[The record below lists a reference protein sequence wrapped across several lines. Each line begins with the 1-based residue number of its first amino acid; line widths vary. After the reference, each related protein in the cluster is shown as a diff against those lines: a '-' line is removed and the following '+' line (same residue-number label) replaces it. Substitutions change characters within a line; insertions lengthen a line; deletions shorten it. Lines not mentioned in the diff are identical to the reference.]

1 MTIPTFEDVKV
12 PMLRMFNDG
21 AAHKLGELV
30 VPLSKHFELSDEEIN
45 KLLPSGGETK
55 WHNRVS
61 WALYDLY
68 RAGLL
73 GRIRHGTYQIS
84 PLGKE
89 VQAANPRSLNRQ
101 TLMQYPAFAAWL
113 RDSEEKGH
121 SGSSENAEIKTT
133 NESLSI
139 TPEERIAEAHS
150 VLQCNLVS
158 DVLGLLRNID
168 PLRFE
173 KIVIDVLLAMGYG
186 GSREEAASLTKA
198 SHDEG
203 IDGIINEDRLGLDV
217 IYVQAKRWNEKATV
231 GRTEIQSFVGALS
244 GKQANKGIFITTSTF
259 ADTATAYVRQIP
271 QKVILI
277 DGNRFAE
284 LMVEHNIGVTTQRS
298 YQIKQI
304 DSDYF
309 ED

>member
-1 MTIPTFEDVKV
+1 MSIPTFEDVKV
-12 PMLRMFNDG
+12 PMLKILSDG
-21 AAHKLGELV
+21 AQRKLGQLV
-30 VPLSKHFELSDEEIN
+30 NPLSEHFRLTNDEVSE
-45 KLLPSGGETK
+45 LLPSGGETK

-73 GRIRHGTYQIS
+73 ERIRHGTYQIS

-113 RDSEEKGH
+113 RDSEVNSH
-121 SGSSENAEIKTT
+121 SGSSENVEIKTSS
-133 NESLSI
+133 ESLSS

-150 VLQCNLVS
+150 VLQRNLVG
-158 DVLGLLRNID
+158 DILDLLRNID

-244 GKQANKGIFITTSTF
+244 GKQANKGIFITTSTY

-298 YQIKQI
+298 YQIKQM

-309 ED
+309 EG